1 MTLQVDNLVQPIKKV
16 PIEHRSEY
24 AKRTGAQVAQSVAC
38 GIGASV
44 LTGATAYAILAARK
58 SANPLAKAIGLG
70 SIMFFPVDFLMSAKF
85 AKDNV
90 EFCKKNYFA

>member
-1 MTLQVDNLVQPIKKV
+1 MFLKGVNYDI
-16 PIEHRSEY
+16 
-24 AKRTGAQVAQSVAC
+24 TGRQF
-38 GIGASV
+38 
-44 LTGATAYAILAARK
+44 GATAYAILAARK
-58 SANPLAKAIGLG
+58 SANPLAKAIGIG

>member
-1 MTLQVDNLVQPIKKV
+1 MT
-16 PIEHRSEY
+16 
-24 AKRTGAQVAQSVAC
+24 AKTPFNPPKLS
-38 GIGASV
+38 
-44 LTGATAYAILAARK
+44 LTFSTPLRK
-58 SANPLAKAIGLG
+58 SANPLAKAIGIG